1 MSYERAKYE
10 FPIDD
15 IARHH
20 KADAPAGIYLLG
32 AAWHLAAHDSLDEL
46 LLIERGALL
55 IATLT
60 FSLPARITDVATVL
74 PNSLLHHAQFTAS

>member
-10 FPIDD
+10 FPIEG
-15 IARHH
+15 IARHQ

-32 AAWHLAAHDSLDEL
+32 GAWHLAAHDSLEEM

-55 IATLT
+55 VATLT
-60 FSLPARITDVATVL
+60 FSPPARITDFAKVPPIA
-74 PNSLLHHAQFTAS
+74 LLYHAQFTAS